1 MSEENR
7 EKLNTLSTN
16 FLSELLKNPMVS
28 QLPDERKGKIKE
40 AVEAFSKKVNEL
52 PDERKVKIEAALK
65 NFNKLMN
72 AASENKTNRI
82 TESPEI
88 LIQTLAEEA
97 KKAKKAQE
105 DTNKE

>member
-7 EKLNTLSTN
+7 EKLDTLSTN

-28 QLPDERKGKIKE
+28 ELPDERKGQIKD

-52 PDERKVKIEAALK
+52 PDERKVKIEAALE

-72 AASENKTNRI
+72 AASENQTNRI
-82 TESPEI
+82 TESPGSLLQI
-88 LIQTLAEEA
+88 LAEE
-97 KKAKKAQE
+97 AKKAQE